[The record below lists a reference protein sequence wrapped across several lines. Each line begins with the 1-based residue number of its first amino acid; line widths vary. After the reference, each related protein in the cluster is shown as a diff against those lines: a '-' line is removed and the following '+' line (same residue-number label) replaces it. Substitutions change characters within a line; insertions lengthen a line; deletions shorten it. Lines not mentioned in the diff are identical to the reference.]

1 MKRLANIL
9 KEGRADTLTAL
20 YVLFSLMARYVSC
33 GFKYYH
39 QLDDYIQYW
48 SFPRSVSLLRLI
60 MQEGFL
66 SSRPLAGVS
75 DLFIWGQMFNCML
88 IGVLAVSVMYAVSA
102 VLFLKVLR
110 RHFKTGIMFTLFYS
124 LMPFFYEGAY
134 WMSAS
139 TRIVVGL
146 FFTSLSAFLLQKYFD
161 TDKLG
166 LFPAFCIVQLISLC
180 YYEQIFILSTVLNL
194 IIVLLNCGKSR
205 KSVLTS
211 IPLFANAAIYFI
223 FTSIF
228 ANTDT
233 AIGKRI
239 ALELPAWNEWYFNFI
254 TDVFTQLKTVF
265 IDAPAAITFRGFG
278 RGLLITVKDGLWA
291 LIPVAALIG
300 TATFLL
306 CKHTK
311 DYDEADNK
319 KGRTIICA
327 VILAALP
334 ISLFLIIANPYI
346 CLRNIL
352 PSFVGIAIVLD
363 MIFAALIRRKKVL
376 MCAIA
381 AAISVVFFFS
391 GVSEMHD
398 YKAVYEFDHKIAA
411 KTKDI
416 INSGDI
422 ESKAAFIIDE
432 GDRGT
437 VNYRFH
443 EHGAGV
449 ISSDWAFLGLLNYIN
464 PGAQNPVIMPVEVKS
479 DHIYHVNWN
488 KDVMLLTNYTNLY
501 YWNNDLGDFVPV
513 TLRQIA
519 DTVFELVA
527 PDGGVVATVKEHY
540 SIGYILFN

>member
-1 MKRLANIL
+1 MIQFENIL
-9 KEGRADTLTAL
+9 KKHRSDILTAL

-48 SFPRSVSLLRLI
+48 SFPRSISLGRLI
-60 MQEGFL
+60 IQEGLL

-75 DLFIWGQMFNCML
+75 DLFFWGQLFNYML
-88 IGVLAVSVMYAVSA
+88 VGVLIVSVMYAVSA
-102 VLFLKVLR
+102 VLFLKVFR

-146 FFTSLSAFLLQKYFD
+146 FFTSLSGFLLQKYLD
-161 TDKLG
+161 TNKLG
-166 LFPAFCIVQLISLC
+166 YFPAFCVVQLISLC
-180 YYEQIFILSTVLNL
+180 YYEQIFILSTILNL
-194 IIVLLNCGKSR
+194 LLILLNCGKSR
-205 KSVLTS
+205 KSILTS
-211 IPLFANAAIYFI
+211 IPLFANAVIYFV
-223 FTSIF
+223 FTRIF
-228 ANTDT
+228 ANADS

-239 ALELPAWNEWYFNFI
+239 ALELPAWSEWYFNFI

-265 IDAPAAITFRGFG
+265 LDAPAAITFRGFG

-300 TATFLL
+300 IATFFL

-311 DYDEADNK
+311 DYNVADSK

-327 VILAALP
+327 SILAVLP
-334 ISLFLIIANPYI
+334 VSLFLVIANPYI

-363 MIFAALIRRKKVL
+363 MIFAALIRRKKAL
-376 MCAIA
+376 MCTVA
-381 AAISVVFFFS
+381 AVISVVFFFA
-391 GVSEMHD
+391 GVSETHD
-398 YKAVYEFDHKIAA
+398 YRAVYQFDHKIAA
-411 KTKDI
+411 KLNDI
-416 INSGDI
+416 VNSSVID
-422 ESKAAFIIDE
+422 KNAAFIIDE

-449 ISSDWAFLGLLNYIN
+449 ISSDWALCGLLNYIN
-464 PGAQNPVIMPVEVKS
+464 PGALDSVIMPIEVKS
-479 DHIYHVNWN
+479 DHIYHVGWN
-488 KDVMLLTNYTNLY
+488 KDVMLLTNYTIIY
-501 YWNNDLGDFVPV
+501 YWNNELGDFVPV
-513 TLRQIA
+513 TLRQIT